1 MEIFGIVLQ
10 SVLVLLGIGVI
21 GFWITRRNILPENVL
36 GFLSTLATDIALPAT
51 VFASIM
57 INFNPAE
64 FPNWWQLP
72 LWWLLFTG
80 IIFAMSMAFRYI
92 SRKETRPEFTIS
104 LFFQNGLFFPLIIL
118 SGIFGTDTPY
128 IAILFIFM
136 MFHPTLF
143 FGTYQFFF
151 KKTPGQPVRWQ
162 RVINPVLIA
171 TALAILI
178 QAVDI
183 ERFFPTFLLDI
194 FKILGAMALPLVMI
208 ILGGSLYLDFQ
219 QKGRFYLGEI
229 TKFIIVKNLVF
240 PLVLIGVLLLLR
252 PTYNIALMFFL
263 QAVVPPVTAAPILTA
278 RAGGNKAVATQFVFA
293 SFIASMLTIPA
304 MFLLFNHLFPN
315 ALHLVSGG

>member
-92 SRKETRPEFTIS
+92 SRKETRAEFTIS

-136 MFHPTLF
+136 MLHPTLF
-143 FGTYQFFF
+143 FSTYPFFF
-151 KKTPGQPVRWQ
+151 KKAPGQAVRWQ

-171 TALAILI
+171 TVLAILI

-183 ERFFPTFLLDI
+183 ERFFPGFLLDI

-229 TKFIIVKNLVF
+229 SKFIIVKNLVF
-240 PLVLIGVLLLLR
+240 PLVIIGVLLLLR

-263 QAVVPPVTAAPILTA
+263 QAVVPPVTAAPILTE
-278 RAGGNKAVATQFVFA
+278 RAGGNKAVVTQFVFA

-304 MFLLFNHLFPN
+304 LFLLFNHYFPMP
-315 ALHLVSGG
+315 